1 MLDDLDITILKKL
14 QENGRTKRN
23 ELADTIGLSI
33 PSLSERLK
41 KLEDNGVIEG
51 YYTKVNRHSFG
62 FDIMAFVSVIMDSS
76 KNYEKFS
83 ELVKK
88 TPEILECHA
97 ILGEGS
103 HILKIVVKGSKD
115 LEMLLG
121 KIQSWAGVH
130 RTVTSF
136 VLSTIKETTSLNL
149 QSKKE

>member
-23 ELADTIGLSI
+23 ELADAIGLSI

-83 ELVKK
+83 EHVKK
-88 TPEILECHA
+88 THEILECHA

-121 KIQSWAGVH
+121 KIQSWPGVH